1 MPSPIPQIDTDV
13 LTVVDL
19 VRRGRASTRQ
29 QLAQMTGMGRNTISS
44 LLNTAVALGLIAP
57 NGSGPSTGGRAPAT
71 WRFRQEDGLVLV
83 AGVHSST
90 LRLAVTDLGGAP
102 VECRTLPWSITRGP
116 APTLAEAAARLR
128 DMVGPLDRPVW
139 AAGAS
144 LPGPIDQ
151 ESGRPTAP
159 PIMPGWDGFDV
170 VAVMEEA
177 LGVPAVTSN
186 DVNTMLLG
194 HAVTLQDQAHRR
206 PRDILYL
213 QVGTGIGA
221 GLMSNGLLHR
231 GADGA
236 AGDIGH
242 VRVTGNDAVVCRCGR
257 TGCLEAIAG
266 GWAVMRDARRAGAE
280 GTSPFLRER
289 LAGSDDLTID
299 DVVAGV
305 TAGDTECVTLMVR
318 SATAVGDA
326 LAMIVS
332 FFNPGRVVLA
342 GPMPQGCPLFLQVA
356 RRIVDERALALATHD
371 LELVPAEDSLDDE
384 MRGTAILAVNAL
396 FDRAARR

>member
-44 LLNTAVALGLIAP
+44 LLNTAVSLGLIAP

-159 PIMPGWDGFDV
+159 PIMPGWDDFDV

-257 TGCLEAIAG
+257 TGCLEAVAG

-289 LAGSDDLTID
+289 LAGSGDLTID